1 MAAQSTFEA
10 QSFPDHTSAPFSTT
24 TSLATPSAMSTAWLG
39 IDVSKSTEVGESLVA
54 VVTVYS
60 RSTVAMSAL
69 PSPTCSAKTDAL
81 RKGGIVPLMTY
92 SVTETD
98 DTWASRWRSMAGAA
112 TSGRLIEASDVSIT
126 MPSLLASTEPSAL
139 VSLKAATTATISPL
153 IPASRITIVTKAAQR
168 NLRRDCFTCSSLPV
182 KCATMSSWLSVIACR
197 CLAVS
202 RCPSCSWPSFVAT
215 LWFLFGESVGMT
227 SSFDATDVCDS
238 PWVIFVHG

>member
-60 RSTVAMSAL
+60 RSTVATSAL
-69 PSPTCSAKTDAL
+69 PSPTCFAKTEAL
-81 RKGGIVPLMTY
+81 RKGGIVPFMTY

-126 MPSLLASTEPSAL
+126 MPSLLASTGPSAL
-139 VSLKAATTATISPL
+139 VSLKAATTAAISPL

-168 NLRRDCFTCSSLPV
+168 NLRSCAAEWRWRSSSCWAL
-182 KCATMSSWLSVIACR
+182 TIFSVC
-197 CLAVS
+197 
-202 RCPSCSWPSFVAT
+202 T
-215 LWFLFGESVGMT
+215 LWASMIILCRNRNSALSISPVLSESTMLKSMSGV
-227 SSFDATDVCDS
+227 
-238 PWVIFVHG
+238 